1 MSSISTL
8 AFDRLVLVR
17 RGRWLSAAT
26 LAYNCLEGVIAI
38 LVGLGAGS
46 VALVGFGI
54 DSGIEVSASVVALWR
69 LSADAEPLRR
79 ARVERMS
86 HRTIGCLFLALALYV
101 AFDAVHALL
110 RHAAPEA
117 SVTGIVLAIVS
128 LVVMPYLARK
138 KRRIGA
144 ALGSRA
150 LMSESAQTS
159 LCTYLSAILLGGL
172 LLNAVVGWWWSDPV
186 AALLMVPII
195 AREGIEGLRG
205 ESPCADGCHSRAA
218 F

>member
-1 MSSISTL
+1 MSNISVLT
-8 AFDRLVLVR
+8 FDRPVLVR
-17 RGRWLSAAT
+17 RGRWLSTAT

-38 LVGLGAGS
+38 VLGVTSGS

-54 DSGIEVSASVVALWR
+54 DSGIEVSASLVALWR
-69 LSADAEPLRR
+69 LAADAEPKRR

-86 HRTIGCLFLALALYV
+86 HRIIGCLFVALALYV
-101 AFDAVHALL
+101 AYDATIALF
-110 RHAAPEA
+110 RHEAPSA
-117 SVTGIVLAIVS
+117 SVPGIVLAVAS
-128 LVVMPYLARK
+128 LVVMPYLARE
-138 KRRIGA
+138 KRRIGT

-150 LMSESAQTS
+150 LISESAQTS

-172 LLNAVVGWWWSDPV
+172 LLNALVGWWWSDPV

-205 ESPCADGCHSRAA
+205 ESSCADGCH
-218 F
+218 